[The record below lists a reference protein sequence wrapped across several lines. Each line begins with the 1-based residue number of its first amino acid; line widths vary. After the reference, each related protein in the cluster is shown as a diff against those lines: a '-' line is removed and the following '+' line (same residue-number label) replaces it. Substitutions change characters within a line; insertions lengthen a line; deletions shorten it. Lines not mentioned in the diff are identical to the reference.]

1 MRYYRGRDTAY
12 KLQVHTLHQLRYMYY
27 VVMVLN
33 AMVKA
38 KTENF
43 CWRRDNF
50 FYGAEIQREINF
62 LTSST

>member
-50 FYGAEIQREINF
+50 FMELKFNEK
-62 LTSST
+62 STF